1 MVVVMQTDGQAALS
15 GKLRFIQAD
24 STFGVVAPGGA
35 KEGVAV
41 DAIRSAGKR
50 AFDWDLFNIV
60 AFVQS
65 LNRSVTIF
73 RAMVIGTTADM
84 YEELFEQY
92 FRVAAANG
100 LAAPR
105 ISDRE
110 SGGGARQQRT
120 PFVSVTMDFE
130 TGQHIGCFR
139 ALARVF
145 GGQPENYH
153 GRVVGCSV
161 HFKRFL
167 LGPCGNNLDDPFFI
181 HMTRLRE
188 SDTDHGIEDVRAEL
202 MTTSSACAAQGET
215 RKANIIRWL
224 LQNEP
229 ALLAAFPRATGVLGK
244 IELLA
249 SYSDTNS
256 RESLNRQTKQV
267 VSEKGAST
275 LLDVV
280 SALSEFDHA
289 TMASMTSPGRVVPTG
304 DSQMARMGR
313 AAGRRRRSNAVPA
326 TGQPPKPAQ
335 RQRRQSPAAAS
346 ATVPSNRQGS
356 NGLAV
361 APATATYAGGAA
373 LFPASL
379 IAEFQAFLSA
389 RARGASGEGGSAGP
403 SAGAIE

>member
-1 MVVVMQTDGQAALS
+1 MRICELDGDAESQVYKTTLDQIRDASGGGVASSSFVRKLRQKSRLKAHPYGQDILGIIDLYRRAASKHDYVKAVIQKGDYMVVVMQTDGQAALS

-24 STFGVVAPGGA
+24 STFG
-35 KEGVAV
+35 
-41 DAIRSAGKR
+41 
-50 AFDWDLFNIV
+50 
-60 AFVQS
+60 S

-304 DSQMARMGR
+304 DSQMALSS
-313 AAGRRRRSNAVPA
+313 RSF
-326 TGQPPKPAQ
+326 K
-335 RQRRQSPAAAS
+335 
-346 ATVPSNRQGS
+346 
-356 NGLAV
+356 
-361 APATATYAGGAA
+361 
-373 LFPASL
+373 LF
-379 IAEFQAFLSA
+379 
-389 RARGASGEGGSAGP
+389 
-403 SAGAIE
+403 